1 MIPEHEAFIRYCL
14 DFYGRGGFVDLGM
27 TRSEL
32 KKGLRNRLINHP
44 EIPFHADDGDRQ
56 IVRDEVLIK
65 RGKKPLGFDTEIY
78 RYDVEVQS

>member
-1 MIPEHEAFIRYCL
+1 MTSDHEAFVRYCL
-14 DFYGRGGFVDLGM
+14 SFYGRGGIFDLGM

-44 EIPFHADDGDRQ
+44 EIPFHADAGDRQ

-65 RGKKPLGFDTEIY
+65 RGRQPLGFDIEFY
-78 RYDVEVQS
+78 PYAEERS